1 MLGEGSYIALNI
13 RDNIE
18 KVAKYWWYLMDAESK
33 YGGEIL
39 ELLFFKKLGRKPLIG
54 LEMKISFGRFI
65 PIFFLHFL

>member
-39 ELLFFKKLGRKPLIG
+39 ELLFFKKLLGD
-54 LEMKISFGRFI
+54 ED
-65 PIFFLHFL
+65 